1 MSSKKLDD
9 LCEILS
15 GNAFKS
21 KEYVDEGIRVIR
33 ITNVQRGEIVDNDP
47 KYMPYSTQELYSK
60 YLLDEGDIL
69 ISQTGNV
76 GRVGKVPSQILPAF
90 LNQRVAKISNK
101 SPDEL
106 LDDYLFWVLNNEAFE
121 RDALYDSSGVAQKN
135 LSMSWIKN
143 YKIPL
148 PSLDEQKAIV
158 AKLDR
163 AQRLIDIDK
172 TMLEKYDELIQSV
185 FLDMFGD
192 PVTNPKGWE
201 VKRFDDLVADDCP
214 LTYGIVQPGD
224 EVINGVPCVRPVDL
238 TQQFISVKG
247 IKRISP
253 EISSKYA
260 RTLLKGGEILL
271 SVRGSVGEIS
281 IADHTLQDANVTRGI
296 VPIWFDKSISS
307 KLFFYYLYKTKRIQE
322 KIKSLSRGATLVQL
336 NLKELRSLELIAPP
350 ISKQHEFE
358 KYAKEVNMQWKLS
371 DLSLAKSEELFS
383 SLVQEVFG

>member
-201 VKRFDDLVADDCP
+201 IKKLGDVGTLARGKSKHRPRNDPSILGGKYP
-214 LTYGIVQPGD
+214 LIQTGDVSNAGLFITDYDSTYNEQGLKQSKLWDKGTLCITIAANIAKVGILDFAACFPDSVVGFKSEQASS
-224 EVINGVPCVRPVDL
+224 V
-238 TQQFISVKG
+238 FIYSWMG
-247 IKRISP
+247 F
-253 EISSKYA
+253 
-260 RTLLKGGEILL
+260 
-271 SVRGSVGEIS
+271 
-281 IADHTLQDANVTRGI
+281 LQDIIEEQAPVSAQKNI
-296 VPIWFDKSISS
+296 N
-307 KLFFYYLYKTKRIQE
+307 LRI
-322 KIKSLSRGATLVQL
+322 
-336 NLKELRSLELIAPP
+336 LRDLDIIFPPLELQ
-350 ISKQHEFE
+350 K
-358 KYAKEVNMQWKLS
+358 KYESAVLNIQIEINRVTEVNL
-371 DLSLAKSEELFS
+371 KSEELFN
-383 SLVQEVFG
+383 SLVEGVFG